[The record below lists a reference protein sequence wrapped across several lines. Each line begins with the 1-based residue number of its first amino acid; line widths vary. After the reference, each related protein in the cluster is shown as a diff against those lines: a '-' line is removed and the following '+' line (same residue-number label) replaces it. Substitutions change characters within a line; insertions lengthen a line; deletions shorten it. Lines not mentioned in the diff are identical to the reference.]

1 MCLRHLQDINRR
13 KLIST
18 HQDKTLLIDLTP
30 LSQVP
35 RIVPPLEQQLPNESQ
50 KFWAS
55 VTTSIKE
62 KRFTEAT
69 RLKQELEEKQRQKA
83 AARKEN
89 GEEWRP
95 RFFIEPVT
103 EPGSQ
108 MHGRPELSE
117 EGKKALEGLQAN
129 NLALKESEVTGA

>member
-1 MCLRHLQDINRR
+1 M
-13 KLIST
+13 
-18 HQDKTLLIDLTP
+18 
-30 LSQVP
+30 
-35 RIVPPLEQQLPNESQ
+35 
-50 KFWAS
+50 
-55 VTTSIKE
+55 TTSIKE

-83 AARKEN
+83 AARKDK

-103 EPGSQ
+103 EPGSH

-117 EGKKALEGLQAN
+117 EGRKALEGLQADRF
-129 NLALKESEVTGA
+129 ALEESEVTGA